1 VKIGVI
7 GSGNI
12 GGTAARLFEAAGH
25 EVAMSNTRGDPHTV
39 EEAAE
44 LGELV
49 LVAIPLHAVDTLP
62 PEPFAGKV
70 VVDANNYYPGRDGQ
84 IAELDSGELTS
95 SELLARQLP
104 DATVVKAFNT
114 MHFRNLGEAGRRDDP
129 LVIFLSGD
137 DPAAK
142 VKVSELIEQIGFAPV
157 DLGSLHEGGAQQQ
170 PGSPAYGEDLTVA
183 AARELLSGSSS

>member
-1 VKIGVI
+1 MKIGVI

-25 EVAMSNTRGDPHTV
+25 EVSVANTRGDPHTV

-44 LGELV
+44 FGELV

-84 IAELDSGELTS
+84 IAELDSGGLTS

-104 DATVVKAFNT
+104 EATVVKAFNT
-114 MHFRNLGEAGRRDDP
+114 MYFKTLGEAGHRDDP
-129 LVIFLSGD
+129 LVIFVSGD

-142 VKVSELIEQIGFAPV
+142 VKVADLIEEIGFAPV
-157 DLGSLHEGGAQQQ
+157 DVGSLHEGGAQQQ
-170 PGSPAYGEDLTVA
+170 PGTAVYAKEIP
-183 AARELLSGSSS
+183 LSES

>member
-25 EVAMSNTRGDPHTV
+25 EVAVANTRGDPHTV

-44 LGELV
+44 FGELV
-49 LVAIPLHAVDTLP
+49 LVAIPLHAIDTLP

-84 IAELDSGELTS
+84 IDELDSGELTS

-114 MHFRNLGEAGRRDDP
+114 MYFKTLGEAGHRDDP
-129 LVIFLSGD
+129 LVIPLSGD

-142 VKVSELIEQIGFAPV
+142 VKVAELIEAIGFAPV

-170 PGSPAYGEDLTVA
+170 PGSPFYGEDLTVT
-183 AARELLSGSSS
+183 AARELL

>member
-1 VKIGVI
+1 VRIGIV

-25 EVAMSNTRGDPHTV
+25 EVEVSNTRGDPHTV

-44 LGELV
+44 FGELV
-49 LVAIPLHAVDTLP
+49 LVAIPLHAVGTLP

-114 MHFRNLGEAGRRDDP
+114 MHYKTLAEAGGRGEP
-129 LVIFLSGD
+129 LAIYISGD

-142 VKVSELIEQIGFAPV
+142 VKVADLIEQIGFAPV
-157 DLGSLHEGGAQQQ
+157 DLGSLREGGVQQQ
-170 PGSPAYGEDLTVA
+170 PGTPVYAQDLTVA
-183 AARELLSGSSS
+183 QARERLGP

>member
-1 VKIGVI
+1 MRIGIV

-25 EVAMSNTRGDPHTV
+25 EVAVSNTRGDPHTV
-39 EEAAE
+39 EEAADS
-44 LGELV
+44 GELV
-49 LVAIPLHAVDTLP
+49 LVAIPLHAIDTLP

-104 DATVVKAFNT
+104 GATIVKAFNT
-114 MHFRNLGEAGRRDDP
+114 MHFKTLGEAGHRDDP

-142 VKVSELIEQIGFAPV
+142 VKVADLIEEIGFAPV
-157 DLGSLHEGGAQQQ
+157 DLGSLHDGGAQQQ
-170 PGSPAYGEDLTVA
+170 PGTAVYGEDLTLT
-183 AARELLSGSSS
+183 AARDLLRGP

>member
-1 VKIGVI
+1 VRIGIV
-7 GSGNI
+7 GSGHI

-25 EVAMSNTRGDPHTV
+25 EVEVSNSRGDPHTV
-39 EEAAE
+39 EEAAQF
-44 LGELV
+44 GELV
-49 LVAIPLHAVDTLP
+49 LVAIPLHAVGSLP

-104 DATVVKAFNT
+104 EATVVKAFNT
-114 MHFRNLGEAGRRDDP
+114 MNYKTLAEAGGRDEP
-129 LVIFLSGD
+129 LAIYLSGD

-142 VKVSELIEQIGFAPV
+142 AQVADLIEAVGFAPV
-157 DLGSLHEGGAQQQ
+157 DMGSLREGGVQQQ
-170 PGSPAYGEDLTVA
+170 PGTPVYAQDLTVA
-183 AARELLSGSSS
+183 QARERLGGP